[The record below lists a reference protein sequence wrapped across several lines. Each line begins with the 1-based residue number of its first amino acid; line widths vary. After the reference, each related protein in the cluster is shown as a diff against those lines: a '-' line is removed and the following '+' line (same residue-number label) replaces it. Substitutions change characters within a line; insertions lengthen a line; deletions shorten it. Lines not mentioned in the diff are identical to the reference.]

1 MTSANDIQCPA
12 CPLSMKTKNCCEIGW
27 LSLAFESENLKKWQ
41 GQLITMIIFDCVS
54 LVLDAEQMKLSTT
67 AVKDT
72 EEVNTWKKNL
82 FL

>member
-1 MTSANDIQCPA
+1 
-12 CPLSMKTKNCCEIGW
+12 
-27 LSLAFESENLKKWQ
+27 
-41 GQLITMIIFDCVS
+41 MIIFDCVS